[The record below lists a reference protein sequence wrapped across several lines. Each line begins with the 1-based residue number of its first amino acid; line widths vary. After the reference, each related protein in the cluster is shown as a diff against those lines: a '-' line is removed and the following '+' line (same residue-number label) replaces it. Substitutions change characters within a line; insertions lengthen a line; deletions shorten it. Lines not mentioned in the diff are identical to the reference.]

1 MMFDS
6 NRDEENILYRED
18 FDECVNANKN
28 RKIIHTITGDGKE
41 VSSSFSGT
49 VNDDD

>member
-18 FDECVNANKN
+18 FDECVNANEN

-49 VNDDD
+49 VDDDD